1 MANNPLYG
9 NGVRSMFKKAVFIL
23 AASAVLCAMPSEM
36 AFAQLFKWTSDY
48 KNLYNEKV
56 AVELELKSV
65 QRQFANEKTNLE
77 TTIKDL
83 ERQIERLNGEIEA
96 CNKQNEKDKNLCEAR
111 IKELQGTI
119 DTLQKKGS
127 DREKD
132 LVEESKKMQLRY
144 EGELAKLRQ
153 ELQDE
158 RARRIKDLDEMR
170 KSYEAR
176 MADLRASI
184 ANLNDEMAGLK
195 KLTKAQQDEL
205 DRMKMQADELE
216 KQLGD
221 EIRKGE
227 IRLKRFHD
235 KLIINIDDRIS
246 FDSGSAELK
255 KEILPALQKITKILG
270 DFPEYNIV
278 IEGHTD
284 NIPIKTRQFRDN
296 WQLST
301 ERALAVLNYILN
313 QSKKIN
319 NARFSAAGYG
329 EFNPIVSNDTA
340 GNRALNRRVDI
351 VVIPRVNKK

>member
-1 MANNPLYG
+1 MIKKYVTTVGVIASVMIIMAG
-9 NGVRSMFKKAVFIL
+9 TAH
-23 AASAVLCAMPSEM
+23 
-36 AFAQLFKWTSDY
+36 AQLFKWTSDY

-65 QRQFANEKTNLE
+65 QRQFANEKSNLE

-83 ERQIERLNGEIEA
+83 ERQIERLNGELES
-96 CNKQNEKDKNLCEAR
+96 CKKQREKDNSLCESR
-111 IKELQGTI
+111 VKELQGTI
-119 DTLQKKGS
+119 DALQKKGS

-132 LVEESKKMQLRY
+132 LVEESKKMQARY
-144 EGELAKLRQ
+144 EAELAKLRQ
-153 ELQDE
+153 ELQQE
-158 RARRIKDLDEMR
+158 RERRIKELDELR

-176 MADLRASI
+176 IADMRASI
-184 ANLNDEMAGLK
+184 SNLNDEMAGLK

-216 KQLGD
+216 KQLAD

-235 KLIINIDDRIS
+235 KLVINIDDRIS

-255 KEILPALQKITKILG
+255 KEILPALGKITRILG

-278 IEGHTD
+278 VEGHTD
-284 NIPIKTRQFRDN
+284 NVPIRTRQFRDN

-301 ERALAVLNYILN
+301 ERALAVLNYVLN
-313 QSKKIN
+313 QDRKLN
-319 NARFSAAGYG
+319 QARFSAAGYA
-329 EFNPIVSNDTA
+329 EFNPIVSNDSA
-340 GNRALNRRVDI
+340 ANRALNRRVDI
-351 VVIPRVNKK
+351 VVIPRAGKK

>member
-1 MANNPLYG
+1 MMA
-9 NGVRSMFKKAVFIL
+9 KKVIIVI
-23 AASAVLCAMPSEM
+23 AASALMSAMLSGT

-65 QRQFANEKTNLE
+65 QRQFANEKSNLE

-96 CNKQNEKDKNLCEAR
+96 CNKQNEKDQSLCDAR

-119 DTLQKKGS
+119 DTLQKKGT

-132 LVEESKKMQLRY
+132 LLDESKKMQARY

-153 ELQDE
+153 ELQGE
-158 RARRIKDLDEMR
+158 RQRRIRDLDEMR

-176 MADLRASI
+176 IADLRSSI
-184 ANLNDEMAGLK
+184 DNLNDEMTGLK
-195 KLTKAQQDEL
+195 KLTKTQQDEL

-216 KQLGD
+216 KQLES

-235 KLIINIDDRIS
+235 KLVINIDDRIS

-255 KEILPALQKITKILG
+255 KEILPALQKITKILS

-284 NIPIKTRQFRDN
+284 NVPIKTRQFRDN

-313 QSKKIN
+313 QNKKIN
-319 NARFSAAGYG
+319 NTRFSAAGYG
-329 EFNPIVSNDTA
+329 EFNPIVSNDSA
-340 GNRALNRRVDI
+340 FNRALNRRVDI
-351 VVIPRVNKK
+351 VVIPRVSKK